1 MTMKMPSLPRHPQ
14 LLHQIQPINQPL
26 AVAVDL
32 DQRALAVGAVP
43 TNNGGLGGSSAEGH
57 AKRQLQISGPRL
69 AGRHRQGAR
78 ARVDCVEPAPAPG
91 FSFADCGLK
100 LDGGQEATSQP
111 PQPAPSQQQTP
122 PQPQQP

>member
-32 DQRALAVGAVP
+32 DQRALAVGAVL
-43 TNNGGLGGSSAEGH
+43 TNNGGLGRSIG
-57 AKRQLQISGPRL
+57 
-69 AGRHRQGAR
+69 
-78 ARVDCVEPAPAPG
+78 VDCVEPAPAPG